1 MLLQTP
7 LYLNIFEIKGCQEI
21 PSVLVDA
28 ELAQAEK
35 RLETWENKSYYQKV
49 ASLAKVADLLPDH
62 TDQLSVLI
70 KAEIDALLAQSYR
83 EIALL

>member
-7 LYLNIFEIKGCQEI
+7 LYANVFELKGCKEI
-21 PSVLVDA
+21 PAGLVDA
-28 ELAQAEK
+28 KLAQAEQ

-70 KAEIDALLAQSYR
+70 KAEIDSLLAQSYR

>member
-7 LYLNIFEIKGCQEI
+7 LYHNVFEIKGCQEI
-21 PSVLVDA
+21 PAVLVDA
-28 ELAQAEK
+28 ELALAEE

-49 ASLAKVADLLPDH
+49 ASLAKVADELPNR

-70 KAEIDALLAQSYR
+70 KAEIDSLLAQSYR

>member
-7 LYLNIFEIKGCQEI
+7 LYHNVFETKRCQEI
-21 PSVLVDA
+21 SAVLIET

-62 TDQLSVLI
+62 TDKLSVLI
-70 KAEIDALLAQSYR
+70 KAEIDFLLAQSYR

>member
-7 LYLNIFEIKGCQEI
+7 LYANVFELKGCQEI
-21 PSVLVDA
+21 PAGLIDA

-49 ASLAKVADLLPDH
+49 ASLAKIADLLPD
-62 TDQLSVLI
+62 QSGKLSVLI
-70 KAEIDALLAQSYR
+70 KAEIDSLLAQSYR